1 MDFGKDTLAKIFCR
15 EEEGGVDFYLKCIFV
30 KSQEIKAN
38 NIYFTLWSVLAHS
51 HRHSYQY
58 HRIMFYIIF
67 FVIGLPAV
75 VCLLSGYL

>member
-30 KSQEIKAN
+30 KSQEKKRTTYILHCVQCVM
-38 NIYFTLWSVLAHS
+38 FF
-51 HRHSYQY
+51 
-58 HRIMFYIIF
+58 IMF

-75 VCLLSGYL
+75 VCLLSGYW

>member
-30 KSQEIKAN
+30 KSQEIEAN
-38 NIYFTLWSVLAHS
+38 NIYFTLCPVLVQS
-51 HRHSYQY
+51 HH
-58 HRIMFYIIF
+58 HIMFYIKF
-67 FVIGLPAV
+67 FVIGQPAV